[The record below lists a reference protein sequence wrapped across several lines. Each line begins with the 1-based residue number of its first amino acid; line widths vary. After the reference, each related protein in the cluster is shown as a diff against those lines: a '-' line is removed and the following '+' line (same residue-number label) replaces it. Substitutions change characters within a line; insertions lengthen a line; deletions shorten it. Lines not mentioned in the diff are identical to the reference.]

1 MNSENSFKQI
11 KYENS
16 NAVVSFKNETT
27 FKIKNF
33 MEYIDGFFGES
44 QLLDNLSEKLQES
57 GIGTP
62 PNYQSRYW
70 NSGVEVE
77 ILEPQYR
84 EWKKGKMR
92 LRVILEFCPDE
103 PEVIKNNNMEQNNN
117 SLDDIR
123 QTIS

>member
-1 MNSENSFKQI
+1 MNSENSFKEI

-16 NAVVSFKNETT
+16 NAVVSFDNGTT

-33 MEYIDGFFGES
+33 MEYIDGFFGKS
-44 QLLDNLSEKLQES
+44 QLLYNLSQKLNQS

-62 PNYQSRYW
+62 PDYSYTW
-70 NSGVEVE
+70 SEGVEVE

-103 PEVIKNNNMEQNNN
+103 AEETEDNNYSDNSN

-123 QTIS
+123 QIIS